1 MQHKATKLDESAT
14 WQEIGT
20 VTMLEGVTCVVRA
33 GAGVHRARRAVGC
46 LVAPAVGDLVFVAVS
61 PRGCW
66 VLSVLERASDA
77 PTRLSVEGDL
87 EIVTPN
93 GVLRMGARDGVE
105 MSSES
110 TLTVVVAGVHLRA
123 AEGEASFDRASLAA
137 GVVDLDAGSLV
148 VRSSTEEHTVERLTQ
163 RIGSAQRF
171 VAEVDRLRAGHID
184 YRAERMLEM
193 HGEHAMVTAEGL
205 VKVDAAQIHIG

>member
-1 MQHKATKLDESAT
+1 MQHSATNLDEGAT
-14 WQEIGT
+14 WQDTGT
-20 VTMLEGVTCVVRA
+20 VTMLEGITCIVRA

-46 LVAPAVGDLVFVAVS
+46 LVAPVVGDLVLVAVS

-66 VLSVLERASDA
+66 VLSVLERAGDV

-105 MSSES
+105 MASEA
-110 TLTVVVAGVHLRA
+110 TLTVVVAGVQLRA
-123 AEGEASFDRASLAA
+123 ADGEASFDRASLAA
-137 GVVDLDAGSLV
+137 SAVDLDAGRLV
-148 VRSSTEEHTVERLTQ
+148 VRSITEEHTVQRLTQ

-184 YRAERMLEM
+184 YCAERMLEM
-193 HGEHAMVTAEGL
+193 HGEHAMVTADGL